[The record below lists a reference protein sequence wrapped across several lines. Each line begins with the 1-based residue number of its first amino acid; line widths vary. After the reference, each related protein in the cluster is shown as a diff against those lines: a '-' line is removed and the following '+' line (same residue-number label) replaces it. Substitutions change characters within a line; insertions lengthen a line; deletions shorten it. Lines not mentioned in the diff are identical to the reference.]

1 MLDLLLEGLESAWL
15 PCSLILLV
23 PGAAALLAGGERAV
37 AAAAGFAATSIVFSW
52 LRFAERGGDWP
63 VGWSALAL
71 MTAAVLL
78 LLPAIKNSDARTEQL
93 QAVAGGSLV
102 GLASAELWEPCV
114 GAEFG
119 LLLNDLPSRGVDGL
133 VLLLAYVAGV
143 LAPLVGLGALL
154 RVLPTRF
161 IEPAR
166 PALAAVGGV
175 VLTVMAVATAA
186 GFHDEIVDR
195 LTRWSL

>member
-1 MLDLLLEGLESAWL
+1 MAT
-15 PCSLILLV
+15 
-23 PGAAALLAGGERAV
+23 AT
-37 AAAAGFAATSIVFSW
+37 GFVATSLVLAW

-78 LLPAIKNSDARTEQL
+78 VVPSLRSTDARTEQL
-93 QAVAGGSLV
+93 QAIAAGSLV

-114 GAEFG
+114 GAAFG
-119 LLLNDLPSRGVDGL
+119 LLLNDLPSRGADGL
-133 VLLLAYVAGV
+133 VLLFAYIAGV

-154 RVLPTRF
+154 RVLPARL
-161 IEPAR
+161 IEPVR
-166 PALAAVGGV
+166 PALTAIGGV

-186 GFHDEIVDR
+186 GFHDEVVDR

>member
-1 MLDLLLEGLESAWL
+1 MLDLLFEGLESAWL

-23 PGAAALLAGGERAV
+23 PGAAALLAGGERAA
-37 AAAAGFAATSIVFSW
+37 AAAAGFATTSLVFAW

-78 LLPAIKNSDARTEQL
+78 LLPSLRSRDSRAEQL

-114 GAEFG
+114 GAAFG
-119 LLLNDLPSRGVDGL
+119 SLLNDLPSRGADGL
-133 VLLLAYVAGV
+133 V
-143 LAPLVGLGALL
+143 
-154 RVLPTRF
+154 
-161 IEPAR
+161 
-166 PALAAVGGV
+166 
-175 VLTVMAVATAA
+175 
-186 GFHDEIVDR
+186 
-195 LTRWSL
+195 